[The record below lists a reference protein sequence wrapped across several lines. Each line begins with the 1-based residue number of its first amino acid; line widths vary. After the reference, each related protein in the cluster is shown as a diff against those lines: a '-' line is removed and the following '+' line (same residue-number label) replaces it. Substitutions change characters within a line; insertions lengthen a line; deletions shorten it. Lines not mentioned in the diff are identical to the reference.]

1 MFSGQPRTLNRKG
14 GDTIAYH
21 ATLGKSPG
29 VLFCSGYRSDMNG
42 TKVLALEDWCRSQ
55 DRAFVRFDYSGHGS
69 SAGKFEELT
78 LSQWIDDALVILD
91 TVAEGP
97 QVIVGSSMG
106 AWVMVQLALA
116 RPDRVAGLV
125 GIAAAPDF
133 TEDMMW
139 GTADDEA
146 RTYLLEHKIWR
157 QPSPNGEN
165 ETAITLALL
174 EDGRKHL
181 VLRDTIPLEVP
192 VRLIHGTDDRSAPWQ
207 TSERLMKQLASKDV
221 TLSLVKGG
229 HHRLS
234 KPEDIELLIG
244 TVGRLL
250 AQLDTD

>member
-1 MFSGQPRTLNRKG
+1 MERGIVPAIDPARAVEVLPEGKTVVWFKFPAPSNNVQ
-14 GDTIAYH
+14 TIN
-21 ATLGKSPG
+21 LVIPN
-29 VLFCSGYRSDMNG
+29 VLP
-42 TKVLALEDWCRSQ
+42 
-55 DRAFVRFDYSGHGS
+55 
-69 SAGKFEELT
+69 FEELT
-78 LSQWIDDALVILD
+78 LSQWIDDALVVLD
-91 TVAEGP
+91 TLAKGP

-106 AWVMVQLALA
+106 AWVMLHLALA
-116 RPDRVAGLV
+116 RPDRVVGLV
-125 GIAAAPDF
+125 GVAAAPDF

-165 ETAITLALL
+165 ETAITLALI

-181 VLRDTIPLEVP
+181 VLRDPIPLEVP
-192 VRLIHGTDDRSAPWQ
+192 VRLIHGTDDRSVPWQ
-207 TSERLMKQLASKDV
+207 TSERLMEQLVSKDV

-229 HHRLS
+229 QHRLS

-250 AQLDTD
+250 AQLDTG